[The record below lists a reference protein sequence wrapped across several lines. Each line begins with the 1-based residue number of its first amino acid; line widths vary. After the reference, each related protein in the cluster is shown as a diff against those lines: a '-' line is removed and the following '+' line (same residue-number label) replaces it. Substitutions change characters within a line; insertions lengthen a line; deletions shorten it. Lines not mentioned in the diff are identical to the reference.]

1 MRNKPVLMERKKL
14 DNGLTLE
21 LFDLSRRV
29 AGDRWL
35 VGILARIPLEITMD
49 DFSHAPDGQS
59 LFERFVESEGR
70 TIYFEIKK
78 ERNFIDENERKG
90 VLNDLLQD
98 FRLNTLPYLGHESLA
113 SGIKKKRIAQFQ
125 ERQRWWK

>member
-1 MRNKPVLMERKKL
+1 MERKKL

-21 LFDLSRRV
+21 LFDYSRKI

-35 VGILARIPLEITMD
+35 VGFLARVPLEITMD
-49 DFSHAPDGQS
+49 DFSHVPDGQRI
-59 LFERFVESEGR
+59 FEQFVESEGR

-78 ERNFIDENERKG
+78 ERNFIDEAEKSG

-113 SGIKKKRIAQFQ
+113 NGIKKKRIAQFR
-125 ERQRWWK
+125 ERQQWWK